1 MSQPILEARQLVKT
15 FGRVRALRG
24 ANLTVNA
31 GEVMAL
37 IGDNG
42 AGKSVMIKCLTGVF
56 HPDEGQVLLEGRPV
70 AFEKP
75 LDARQHGIETV
86 YQDLALAD
94 DLDASANLYLGRD
107 LLRSGLLGW
116 LGVLDRARER
126 QGAVEAFQ
134 DLGIRLQDVKAPI
147 VSLSGGQ
154 RQVVAVARSVAW
166 ASKIVIL
173 DEPTAAL
180 SVAARGHV
188 LDVIRRVRDKGIA
201 VLLVSHNMPEVLEVA
216 DRIEVL
222 RLGERVA
229 RFDAKEATVDHL
241 VGAMTGSLTQED
253 AA

>member
-107 LLRSGLLGW
+107 LLRSGFLGR

-126 QGAVEAFQ
+126 RGAVEAFQ

-241 VGAMTGSLTQED
+241 VGAMTGSLTQDD

>member
-107 LLRSGLLGW
+107 LLRSGFLGW

-126 QGAVEAFQ
+126 RGAVEAFQ